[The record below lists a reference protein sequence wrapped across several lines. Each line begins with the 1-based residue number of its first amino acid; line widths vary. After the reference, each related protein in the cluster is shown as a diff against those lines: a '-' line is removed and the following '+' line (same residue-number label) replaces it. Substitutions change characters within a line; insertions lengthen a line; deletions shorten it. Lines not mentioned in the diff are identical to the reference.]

1 VTSRITFISHAPTLA
16 IRRAAFPSDEPLED
30 GEFGKLQQTNWSA
43 PKADRILCGPEL
55 RTRQTAEGLG
65 LEASAADE
73 LRDCDYGSW
82 RGREL
87 SEIQLSEPENLGLW
101 LTDPDRAPHGG
112 ESIARLIDRA
122 KAWME
127 TLGDVGH
134 VIAVTHPAVIRGTI
148 LHTLGAPAQAFWRVD
163 IAPVTLTDLRF
174 GGRSWTVR
182 SVGCPLRHKG
192 AEHLGG

>member
-1 VTSRITFISHAPTLA
+1 VTSRITFISHASTSA

-30 GEFGKLQQTNWSA
+30 GEFGKLQQIKWNA

-65 LEASAADE
+65 LEASSADE

-87 SEIQLSEPENLGLW
+87 SEIQLSNPGNLELW
-101 LTDPDRAPHGG
+101 LTDPNTIPHGG
-112 ESIARLIDRA
+112 ESIAHVIDRTRHWLDISRDA
-122 KAWME
+122 
-127 TLGDVGH
+127 GH
-134 VIAVTHPAVIRGTI
+134 VIAVTHPAIIRGAI
-148 LHTLGAPAQAFWRVD
+148 LHALAAPAQAFWRID

-182 SVGCPLRHKG
+182 AVGCL
-192 AEHLGG
+192 LGHQ